1 MRYEGIVYRP
11 PSEADSLII
20 QTTIGCPH
28 NKCQFCGMYKD
39 KRFRIRK
46 VDDIIED
53 INMAAQSYG
62 PLYASR

>member
-28 NKCQFCGMYKD
+28 NKCQFCVMYRD

-53 INMAAQSYG
+53 IDQALAQ
-62 PLYASR
+62 A